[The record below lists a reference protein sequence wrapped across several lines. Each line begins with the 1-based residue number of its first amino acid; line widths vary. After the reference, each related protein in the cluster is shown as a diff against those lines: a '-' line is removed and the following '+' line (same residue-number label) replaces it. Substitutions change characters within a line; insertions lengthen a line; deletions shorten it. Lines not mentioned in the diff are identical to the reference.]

1 MNQIYYS
8 AERRGFI
15 PQDATELPGDAVP
28 VKRSRYNKLL
38 ADQEAGAEI
47 LPNANGA
54 PVAKHPPTA
63 ERRALLGR
71 QINRE
76 ARRRITEISPVW
88 KQINDTRS
96 PTPAGAERFAR
107 IDAVRS
113 ASELI
118 KAQVA
123 SAATA
128 ALDNI
133 DIPTSPLWPE
143 FD

>member
-1 MNQIYYS
+1 MSQIYYS

-47 LPNANGA
+47 LPNANGT

-76 ARRRITEISPVW
+76 ARRRIEAISPLW
-88 KQINDTRS
+88 MQNNDLRH
-96 PTPAGAERFAR
+96 PTDEGAARFVK
-107 IDAVRS
+107 IDAIRT
-113 ASELI
+113 ASNEI
-118 KAQVA
+118 AEHI
-123 SAATA
+123 A
-128 ALDNI
+128 ALPAKQLADI
-133 DIPTSPLWPE
+133 DVAAFPYWPE